1 LQKKHAVRR
10 SLRQESAIEVGLI
23 NKYYL
28 IVICAHQCTISDN
41 MQSLYSPVELARRLA
56 DRVKALRL
64 TRGWSQKETAL
75 RTGIPLATYRYFE
88 RTGLIALVRFVR
100 LLDVLGVAEELE
112 SLGASGLRPATS
124 IDELMKPTR
133 QRGRTS

>member
-1 LQKKHAVRR
+1 
-10 SLRQESAIEVGLI
+10 
-23 NKYYL
+23 
-28 IVICAHQCTISDN
+28 